1 MILKDAPIIHNDVCV
16 RVNSL
21 SEKSKILNSVDI
33 INTYTY
39 NIRYTNLDLGE
50 DYV

>member
-1 MILKDAPIIHNDVCV
+1 MILKDAPNIHNDVYV

-21 SEKSKILNSVDI
+21 SEKSKILNSVDM

-39 NIRYTNLDLGE
+39 NVRCANSDLGE